1 MPHACLL
8 DSMLARI
15 KGAFHILLCFE
26 IAETRRQEGKNRRLF
41 WKSKERRPAP
51 VELVEFVL
59 SSPPPRRVMPFVR
72 SAPAAFPFPTSH
84 HIPCPLAE
92 LRSAQADVHGAG
104 EDQGL
109 LLGLR
114 ETCF

>member
-1 MPHACLL
+1 MLAGFHACTDQRGL
-8 DSMLARI
+8 
-15 KGAFHILLCFE
+15 LLCFE
-26 IAETRRQEGKNRRLF
+26 IAETRRQEGRNRRLF
-41 WKSKERRPAP
+41 WKSKERPAP
-51 VELVEFVL
+51 VELIEFVL
-59 SSPPPRRVMPFVR
+59 SSPPRRVMPLFC
-72 SAPAAFPFPTSH
+72 SSGFPFSNIPSH
-84 HIPCPLAE
+84 PMPLAE